1 MNNSSS
7 LIISLFLLRFMVDW
21 LLINISNSQ
30 DGIWAHFQT
39 SRSSSKILL
48 RASYFQLSSCLE
60 LCSNMVFCVLMYHLN
75 ASTISHLYFLQM
87 ANPTSGLAVNT
98 LSILVHLPNSSIL
111 FIQLVLYQVELHV
124 LALANVGIGEERVA
138 RKLIHKAMVQVCYLS
153 ITT

>member
-1 MNNSSS
+1 
-7 LIISLFLLRFMVDW
+7 
-21 LLINISNSQ
+21 
-30 DGIWAHFQT
+30 
-39 SRSSSKILL
+39 
-48 RASYFQLSSCLE
+48 
-60 LCSNMVFCVLMYHLN
+60 MVFCVLMYHLN

-87 ANPTSGLAVNT
+87 ANPTCGLAVNT